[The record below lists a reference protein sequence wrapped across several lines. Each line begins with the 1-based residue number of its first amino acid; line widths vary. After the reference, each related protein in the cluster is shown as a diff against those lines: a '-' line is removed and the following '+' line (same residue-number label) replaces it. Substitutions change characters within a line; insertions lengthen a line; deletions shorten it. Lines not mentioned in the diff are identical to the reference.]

1 MQRGYIARTGYDVR
15 VRRNVAAGHTD
26 DLYNKDDMQF
36 YIGLKLDGVPTYRN
50 VSEKLPKHGQ
60 LKVYGNPEVYEF
72 EEEVM
77 GIPSSWLVVIKVIV
91 GTEVVILFLSCYPVM
106 VATDQCISYTKS
118 VS

>member
-1 MQRGYIARTGYDVR
+1 VSILVQRGSIAGTGYDVR

-26 DLYNKDDMQF
+26 GLYNKDDMQF

-77 GIPSSWLVVIKVIV
+77 GIPSSKQVVIKVIV
-91 GTEVVILFLSCYPVM
+91 GRSSNIFNSCSPAM
-106 VATDQCISYTKS
+106 VATD
-118 VS
+118 